1 METMVKRSGKTFAGM
16 VYPDTHPVTVPERYV
31 TRVHMFDIPAALREH
46 AAYALGELSGGEWW
60 TVGEFR
66 YAGEDFDT
74 AIARRVLV
82 GGRMVI
88 EYGVESEGE

>member
-16 VYPDTHPVTVPERYV
+16 VFPDTHPVTVPDRYV
-31 TRVHMFDIPAALREH
+31 RQVHMFDIPAGLREH
-46 AAYALGELSGGEWW
+46 AAYSLNSLSGGEWW

-66 YAGEDFDT
+66 YEGEDFDT
-74 AIARRVLV
+74 AVARRVLR
-82 GGRMVI
+82 GSRMVV